1 MERRGIAQARPN
13 DAQPGPHAR
22 GTTEG
27 QALVEHL
34 DGVRQVPLSEV
45 QPTETA
51 MGNDRCLPSAFE
63 RGEAECLLAMTPA
76 LGEGPERAKVCASH
90 ARGLIRWL
98 RSVPT
103 SRSAVSTFCPLVQP
117 PGGQQGLPGVILLGH
132 RGAKEGRRRVPAT
145 WWSTPP

>member
-34 DGVRQVPLSEV
+34 DGVRRIPLGEV

-76 LGEGPERAKVCASH
+76 LGEGPERA
-90 ARGLIRWL
+90 
-98 RSVPT
+98 
-103 SRSAVSTFCPLVQP
+103 
-117 PGGQQGLPGVILLGH
+117 QGLRQPRPRLDPP
-132 RGAKEGRRRVPAT
+132 APTGRARLSVRDLHNPRPNSAARPKSPT
-145 WWSTPP
+145 AA